1 MTDTTPTEFAHVDP
15 ATLVLGAN
23 ARLDADLTPEFIAS
37 IKQHG
42 VLQTIDTYRNT
53 DGALVVLRG
62 QRRTLAAVQAG
73 LPSVPVRVLPGD
85 HDEARRIVEQI
96 VENDHRAAMR
106 DAHRTAAVKQL
117 ALDFGLSA
125 ATIAKRTSTTKKDVE
140 TTLTVASSKISERV
154 QAKYDLTLDQA
165 AVIAE
170 FDADR
175 EAVKALTATAV
186 KEPRKFDHLAQQ
198 LRDQRE
204 RDEQIAAA
212 RGALVEAGVREVEP
226 VPYDDKKSRSLTRLR
241 MNPQTEPG
249 TVIDADEHAACPGHA
264 AYVVA
269 GWDGVTVGYV
279 CTDWKQHGHVDR
291 YGDNRPTTGG
301 GPMTDEQ
308 RQERREVIENNK
320 AWRSATTV
328 RLQWLTQF
336 AQRQTAPRDAATYL
350 AETLLL
356 DAYKIERANA
366 DGHSVART
374 LLGLPPTS
382 GHGDTA
388 IADLIERASG
398 RRAHVIALVL
408 ALAATEAQMTTQTWR
423 STSQRRYF
431 RALATWGYSLSDI
444 ESRIVGE
451 HP

>member
-15 ATLVLGAN
+15 ATLVIGAN
-23 ARLDADLTPEFIAS
+23 ARLDADLTAEFIAS

-73 LPSVPVRVLPGD
+73 LPTVPVRVLPGD
-85 HDEARRIVEQI
+85 QDEARRIVEQI

-106 DAHRTAAVKQL
+106 DTHRTAAVKQL

-125 ATIAKRTSTTKKDVE
+125 ATIAKRTGTTKKDVE
-140 TTLTVASSKISERV
+140 TTLTVASSAISERV

-170 FDADR
+170 FDTDR

-186 KEPRKFDHLAQQ
+186 KEPHKFDHLAQQ

-212 RGALVEAGVREVEP
+212 RATLVEAGVREVDP
-226 VPYDDKKSRSLTRLR
+226 VPYDDKKARSLTRLR
-241 MNPQTEPG
+241 MNAQTVPG

-291 YGDNRPTTGG
+291 YGNDRPTTG

-308 RQERREVIENNK
+308 RHERREVIENNR
-320 AWRSATTV
+320 AWKSATTV

-336 AQRQTAPRDAATYL
+336 AQRKTAPKDAATYL
-350 AETLLL
+350 AQTLLL
-356 DAYKIERANA
+356 DAYKIERAKA
-366 DGHSVART
+366 DAHSLALT

-388 IADLIERASG
+388 IADLIERANSA
-398 RRAHVIALVL
+398 RAEVIALVL
-408 ALAATEAQMTTQTWR
+408 ALAATEGTTGTQTWR
-423 STSQRRYF
+423 GTGERRYF
-431 RALATWGYSLSDI
+431 AALAAWGYPLSDV
-444 ESRIVGE
+444 ESRILGDGQ
-451 HP
+451 

>member
-125 ATIAKRTSTTKKDVE
+125 ATIAKRTGTTKKDVE

-170 FDADR
+170 FDTDR
-175 EAVKALTATAV
+175 DAVKALTAAAV
-186 KEPRKFDHLAQQ
+186 KEPHKFDHLAQQ

-212 RGALVEAGVREVEP
+212 RAALAEAGIREVEP
-226 VPYDDKKSRSLTRLR
+226 VAYDDKKARSLTRLR
-241 MNPQTEPG
+241 MSAQTEPG
-249 TVIDADEHAACPGHA
+249 AVIDAAQHAVCPGHA

-269 GWDGVTVGYV
+269 GWDGLTVGHV
-279 CTDWKQHGHVDR
+279 CTDWKQYGHVDR
-291 YGDNRPTTGG
+291 YGDDRPTTG

-320 AWRSATTV
+320 AWKSATTV
-328 RLQWLTQF
+328 RRQWLTQF
-336 AQRQTAPRDAATYL
+336 AQRKTAPKDAATYL

-356 DAYKIERANA
+356 DAYKIERAKA

-374 LLGLPPTS
+374 LLGLPPRS

-388 IADLIERASG
+388 IADLIERSNSA
-398 RRAHVIALVL
+398 RAQVIALVL
-408 ALAATEAQMTTQTWR
+408 ALAATEATTSTRTWR
-423 STSQRRYF
+423 SNSERRYF
-431 RALATWGYSLSDI
+431 WALAAWGYPLSNV
-444 ESRIVGE
+444 ESQIVAE
-451 HP
+451 QP

>member
-1 MTDTTPTEFAHVDP
+1 MTDTTPAEFAHVDP
-15 ATLVLGAN
+15 ATLVIGAN

-42 VLQTIDTYRNT
+42 VLQTIDTYRTT

-73 LPSVPVRVLPGD
+73 LTTVPVRVLPGD
-85 HDEARRIVEQI
+85 QDDARRIVEQI

-106 DAHRTAAVKQL
+106 DTHRTAAVKQL

-125 ATIAKRTSTTKKDVE
+125 ATIAKRTGTTKQAVE
-140 TTLTVASSKISERV
+140 TTLTVASSKVSEGV

-170 FDADR
+170 FDTDR

-186 KEPRKFDHLAQQ
+186 KAPHKFDHLAQQ

-212 RGALVEAGVREVEP
+212 RATLVEAGVREVEP
-226 VPYDDKKSRSLTRLR
+226 VPYDDKMARSLARLR
-241 MNPQTEPG
+241 MDAQTEPG
-249 TVIDADEHAACPGHA
+249 TVIDADQHTACPGHA

-279 CTDWKQHGHVDR
+279 CSDWKQHGHVDR
-291 YGDNRPTTGG
+291 YGDDRPTTGA
-301 GPMTDEQ
+301 PMTDEQ
-308 RQERREVIENNK
+308 RQERREVIENNE
-320 AWRSATTV
+320 AWKSATTV
-328 RLQWLTQF
+328 RLQWLTRF
-336 AQRQTAPRDAATYL
+336 AQRKTAPKDAATYL
-350 AETLLL
+350 AQTLLL
-356 DAYKIERANA
+356 DAYKIERAKA

-374 LLGLPPTS
+374 LLGLPPTI
-382 GHGDTA
+382 GPGDTA
-388 IADLIERASG
+388 IADLIERANAA
-398 RRAHVIALVL
+398 RAQVIALVL
-408 ALAATEAQMTTQTWR
+408 ALAATEARTSAQTWR
-423 STSQRRYF
+423 CSSERRYF
-431 RALATWGYSLSDI
+431 SVLADWGYSLSDV
-444 ESRIVGE
+444 ESLIVAE
-451 HP
+451 R